1 MNNETKQIN
10 RTFFLLIVISLIIG
24 TIVNYSKDYKF
35 DAIVFGKRSLVYLKM
50 WQISEYDRS
59 TEPWKILNWK
69 NLDSI
74 SNKINYPGIF
84 YLKTSIIIDKDPDHE
99 RFYGICGIVGSA
111 YEIYWDSSLIAQNG
125 TPSKNSYSEQP
136 GLFFNPVIIDRILIT
151 PGLHSIFIKVSNHQL
166 DDKKIEPD
174 FFIGDHNFL
183 LSSIYERQA
192 NVLFLIGICFI
203 TVILNLFMFYYSE
216 KRLHY
221 LFFLALCILIIIGLG
236 IRFRWVFNEVLLTY
250 SNFADNALP
259 INILL
264 ISFVF
269 PLFFIFYFYL
279 PKKNIIIAGSLLTSI
294 ILFFIYY
301 RQIKE
306 YALASLLISSLIS
319 LITIIW
325 AIKLKRSG
333 SLTSLIGIITI
344 ILLSILFNKSG
355 SDQKIMGGEG
365 LIYAII
371 FFIAFFNFSIAREF
385 SRKEKLL
392 KEIELKSI
400 SLENELLR
408 KQIQPHFLMNSL
420 NSIIIWLKRDPPSAI
435 KLIEALADEFRII
448 SEVSGNKLIPIEQEI
463 FLCESHLKIMS
474 LRRDADFKLEI
485 RGATKDIL
493 IPPMVLLTLVEN
505 GLTHGYENRNE
516 GKFILTISKLSGKI
530 IITLFNDSSETGEPV
545 SSEGTGMKY
554 IKARLDQN
562 FANSWSFD
570 YKRVTDGW
578 EVTIELN

>member
-1 MNNETKQIN
+1 MQ
-10 RTFFLLIVISLIIG
+10 
-24 TIVNYSKDYKF
+24 
-35 DAIVFGKRSLVYLKM
+35 
-50 WQISEYDRS
+50 
-59 TEPWKILNWK
+59 KIL
-69 NLDSI
+69 L
-74 SNKINYPGIF
+74 NKIIGIF
-84 YLKTSIIIDKDPDHE
+84 YLFFILQTGILAYANGQQPIESYTLTKNFLHYFENWEIHKSISYTKPWLIKDWEHSNSISNEDYSGLFYLKKE
-99 RFYGICGIVGSA
+99 IKINGDVDNEIFYGLCGVTGSA
-111 YEIYWDSSLIAQNG
+111 YEIFWDSTLI
-125 TPSKNSYSEQP
+125 SKNGSPSTNKNLERP
-136 GLFFNPVIIDRILIT
+136 GDFFNPIIIDRSLIT
-151 PGLHSIFIKVSNHQL
+151 SGIHTIYIKASNFALDNKQL
-166 DDKKIEPD
+166 QPD
-174 FFIGDHNFL
+174 FFIGDYNYL
-183 LSSIYERQA
+183 LATIYERQA

-203 TVILNLFMFYYSE
+203 TIILNIFMFYYSE
-216 KRLHY
+216 RKLHY
-221 LFFLALCILIIIGLG
+221 LIFLSLCVLIILGLG
-236 IRFRWVFNEVLLTY
+236 IRFRWVFNDVTLTY
-250 SNFADNALP
+250 SNFADTALL
-259 INILL
+259 INIFL
-264 ISFVF
+264 ISVIF
-269 PLFFIFYFYL
+269 PLFFIFYFDI
-279 PKKNIIIAGSLLTSI
+279 PKKIWLIFSIVIINGIVYLLNIDHYRAYAII
-294 ILFFIYY
+294 
-301 RQIKE
+301 
-306 YALASLLISSLIS
+306 SLLISFLSSLI
-319 LITIIW
+319 LIMW
-325 AIKLKRSG
+325 SVKLKRGG

-344 ILLSILFNKSG
+344 ILLSTLFNKNG
-355 SDQKIMGGEG
+355 SDQQIMGGEG
-365 LIYAII
+365 LIYTII

-420 NSIIIWLKRDPPSAI
+420 NSIIIWLKRDPSSAI

-474 LRRDADFKLEI
+474 LRRDADFNLEI

-530 IITLFNDSSETGEPV
+530 IITLFNDSSDTGEPV
-545 SSEGTGMKY
+545 LSEGTGIKY

-578 EVTIELN
+578 EVTIKLN